1 MPRTPFLGQAYVSR
15 SSNLE
20 DCRLINLYP
29 EIVPAEQK
37 TGNAKDIG
45 AFYSCPGLSLLT
57 VAGSGPI
64 RAAKVMGSTLY
75 VVSGS
80 SVYAVN
86 ASWSATKQTG
96 TLATGTGPVSMIENG
111 TQLAIFDGVQGYLL
125 TGGSLAPISLP
136 FNNPTFGNYQDG
148 FGLAIGANSQNL
160 WQSNSFDLST
170 WGGLT
175 FGLANARSDN
185 PVALGELNEQVWIVK
200 QNNTEVWYNAGN
212 ANFAFNRVAGALIEW
227 GTAAPMSLTQ
237 ASTPQNGDTLVWLAQ
252 NKAGQV
258 VAVQTAGYSVKRIST
273 HAMER
278 QWSTYSTT
286 ADCIT
291 YTYMQEGHI
300 FVVFTFPTGN
310 ETWVYDTL
318 TELWHQRASFANGQ
332 FGRHVGNCHAF
343 FNGKNVVGDY
353 QSGNLYA
360 LDLNTL
366 TDNGAQRKWLRSWR
380 ATAAI
385 QESPMLF
392 SSLQID
398 MQTGIGVPD
407 GTNPQVMLRW
417 SDDGGHA
424 WSNERCVA
432 AGPTGATNQRVRYLA
447 LGGTRANTGLD
458 RIFELSSTDQFPA
471 ALIGAS
477 INT

>member
-29 EIVPAEQK
+29 EIVPSEKQS
-37 TGNAKDIG
+37 GNAKDIG

-57 VAGSGPI
+57 SAGSGPV
-64 RAAKVMGSTLY
+64 RAAKVLGSTLY

-80 SVYAVN
+80 ALWAVN
-86 ASWSATKQTG
+86 SSWSATKIG
-96 TLATGTGPVSMIENG
+96 NLVTGTGPVSMIENG
-111 TQLAIFDGVQGYLL
+111 TQLAIFDGTQGYLL
-125 TGGSLAPISLP
+125 SAGSFSSISLP
-136 FNNPTFGNYQDG
+136 FSNPTFGNYQDG
-148 FGLAIGANSQNL
+148 FGLAIGANAYNV
-160 WQSNSFDLST
+160 WQSNSFDFST
-170 WGGLT
+170 WPGLA
-175 FGLANARSDN
+175 FGLANARSDY
-185 PVALGELNEQVWIVK
+185 PMAIGELSEHMWIVK
-200 QNNTEVWYNAGN
+200 QYSTEVWYNAGN
-212 ANFAFNRVAGALIEW
+212 ANFAFSRLGGVLIEW
-227 GTAAPMSLTQ
+227 GTPAPISVTQ
-237 ASTPQNGDTLVWLAQ
+237 ASTPQNGDSLIWLGQ

-258 VAVQTAGYSVKRIST
+258 AAVQTTGSSVKRIST

-310 ETWVYDTL
+310 ETWVYDTV
-318 TELWHQRASFANGQ
+318 TGFWHQRASFSGGQ
-332 FGRHVGNCHAF
+332 FGRHISNCHAF

-360 LDLNTL
+360 LDLDTL

-380 ATAAI
+380 ATAEI
-385 QESPMLF
+385 PEGPMLF

-398 MQTGIGVPD
+398 MQSGIGVPD
-407 GTNPQVMLRW
+407 GTNPQIMLRW
-417 SDDGGHA
+417 SDDGGHT
-424 WSNERCVA
+424 WSTERCVA
-432 AGPTGATNQRVRYLA
+432 AGPTGATAQRVRFLA
-447 LGGTRANTGLD
+447 LGGTRANTGMD

-477 INT
+477 INI